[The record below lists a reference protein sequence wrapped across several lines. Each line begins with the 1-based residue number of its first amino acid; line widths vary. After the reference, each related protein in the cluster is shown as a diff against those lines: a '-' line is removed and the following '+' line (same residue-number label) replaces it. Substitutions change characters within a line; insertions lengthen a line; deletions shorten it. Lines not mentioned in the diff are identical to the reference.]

1 MSILAHDVQAKQA
14 ERDRLAAEVAAW
26 VARNGQPPC
35 YGPEVSL
42 INQGRDL
49 SNTAQLKRE
58 SAAARLAAQSAA
70 KRRKGK
76 Q

>member
-1 MSILAHDVQAKQA
+1 MTILAHDVQAKQA

-26 VARNGQPPC
+26 VARNGKPPC
-35 YGPEVSL
+35 HGPEVS
-42 INQGRDL
+42 
-49 SNTAQLKRE
+49 
-58 SAAARLAAQSAA
+58 AAAGGDHYATRLAETSAA